1 MVGDNLP
8 QGWRWTTVEQV
19 QKPSSKAIV
28 SGPFGSNIGSRFFV
42 ESGVPVIR
50 GNNLTTDM
58 RRFIDDGFVF
68 ITDEKAEELKNCEA
82 FPNDLIFTAA
92 GTLGQVGIIPPDSEY
107 PRYIVSN
114 KQMRARLDENTILP
128 LFAFYWLSSSEM
140 VNILSKGILA
150 LLCH

>member
-1 MVGDNLP
+1 MVGDSLP
-8 QGWRWTTVEQV
+8 QGWQWATVEQV
-19 QKPSSKAIV
+19 QKPNSKAIV

-58 RRFIDDGFVF
+58 RRFVDDGFVF
-68 ITDEKAEELKNCEA
+68 ITDEKAQELKNCEA

-92 GTLGQVGIIPPDSEY
+92 GTLGQVGIIPPDSKY

-114 KQMRARLDENTILP
+114 KQMRARLDENAILP
-128 LFAFYWLSSSEM
+128 LFAFYWLSSAEM
-140 VNILSKGILA
+140 VDYV
-150 LLCH
+150 